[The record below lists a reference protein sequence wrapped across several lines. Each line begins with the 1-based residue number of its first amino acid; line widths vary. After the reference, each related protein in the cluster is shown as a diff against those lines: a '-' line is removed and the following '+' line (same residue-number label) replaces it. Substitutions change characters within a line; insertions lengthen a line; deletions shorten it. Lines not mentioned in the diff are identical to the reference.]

1 MATDPS
7 TAIERAIRAR
17 LVNSPAVIAL
27 VPIGH
32 ILDRHARPA
41 PDPAIIL
48 GEDQVIDTHETIA
61 RDTVRVYSTLHV
73 WKRELSFDGV
83 KAITG
88 AIRRAIGRVSRLDLG
103 DAEFFCADCRVDSAR
118 YLRDP
123 DGETSHAIVVLN
135 SLVQQRWSVS
145 V

>member
-7 TAIERAIRAR
+7 TAVERAIHAR

-27 VPIGH
+27 VPINH

-61 RDTVRVYSTLHV
+61 RDTVRVYSTLHI
-73 WKRELSFDGV
+73 WKRELSFEGV

-88 AIRRAIGRVSRLDLG
+88 AIRRAIGRTSRLSLG
-103 DAEFFCADCRVDSAR
+103 DTEFFCADCRVDSAR

-123 DGETSHAIVVLN
+123 DGETSHAVIVLN

>member
-7 TAIERAIRAR
+7 TAVERAIRAR

-27 VPIGH
+27 VPINH

-73 WKRELSFDGV
+73 WKRELSFEGV

-123 DGETSHAIVVLN
+123 DGETSHAVLVLN